1 MVNPRSSADFRSF
14 WMGGFEAA
22 SHVNG
27 SGQRLDMIAGTRHDS
42 MALTDYRLL
51 NSLQMGGARD
61 ALRWHLVD
69 NGTGVFDFRSFLP
82 QLEAAC
88 ATGTQ
93 VIWSL
98 CHYGYPDDLDLF
110 STEFVRR
117 FVAFSLAVCR
127 VIREHTDD
135 IPYFTPINEI
145 SFFSW
150 AASRSAF
157 RPFAEG
163 RDNELKQQLVRAT
176 IEACEELRVLDSRCR
191 FVQPEPIIHVVAP
204 HGRDDLAESA
214 ARYQESQFEAW
225 DMIAGRQQ
233 PQLGGRADLLDIVG
247 MNFYHSNQWEIES
260 GRLEWEKIPRDP
272 RWRPLSQMMES
283 VWKRYG
289 RPLFL
294 AETSHIGVGRA
305 PWILEV
311 AAETDVALR
320 RGVPVEGICL
330 FPIIDRYD
338 WNDPNHWHNSG
349 LWDLYIGDGTF
360 TRILCPSYA
369 EALGQA
375 RELLSA

>member
-1 MVNPRSSADFRSF
+1 
-14 WMGGFEAA
+14 MGGFEAS

-27 SGQRLDMIAGTRHDS
+27 LGQRVDMIAGTQHDS

-51 NSLQMGGARD
+51 NSLDIRGARD
-61 ALRWHLVD
+61 ALRWHLID
-69 NGTGVFDFRSFLP
+69 RGAGGLDFGSFLP

-98 CHYGYPDDLDLF
+98 CHYGYPDDIDLF
-110 STEFVRR
+110 STEFIRR
-117 FVAFSLAVCR
+117 FVAFSVAACR
-127 VIREHTDD
+127 LIREHSDD
-135 IPYFTPINEI
+135 TPYFTPINEV

-150 AASRSAF
+150 AASRLGF
-157 RPFAEG
+157 RPFAQG
-163 RDNELKQQLVRAT
+163 RDNALKQQLVRAT
-176 IEACEELRVLDSRCR
+176 IEACGELRVLDSRCR
-191 FVQPEPIIHVVAP
+191 FVFPEPIIHVVAP
-204 HGRDDLAESA
+204 HGRDDLAA
-214 ARYQESQFEAW
+214 AAGRVEESQFEAW

-233 PQLGGRADLLDIVG
+233 PELGGQTDLLDIVG

-260 GRLEWEKIPRDP
+260 GRLEWEKAPRDP
-272 RWRPLSQMMES
+272 RWRPLSQMMEN
-283 VWKRYG
+283 VWKRYQ

-311 AAETDVALR
+311 AGETDLALK

-338 WNDPNHWHNSG
+338 WNDSNHWHNSG
-349 LWDLYIGDGTF
+349 LWDLYIRDGTF
-360 TRILCPSYA
+360 TRLLNAPYA
-369 EALGQA
+369 QAIKQA
-375 RELLSA
+375 RLLLRR